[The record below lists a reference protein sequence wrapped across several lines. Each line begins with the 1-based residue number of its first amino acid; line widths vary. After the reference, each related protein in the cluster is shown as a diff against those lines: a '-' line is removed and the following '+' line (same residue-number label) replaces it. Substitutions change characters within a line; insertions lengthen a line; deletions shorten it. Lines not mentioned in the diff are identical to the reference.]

1 MINVFLLVVGCFME
15 ALAALI
21 ILVPVFM
28 PVIKTVGIDPVH
40 FGLVMVLNLMI
51 GTLTPPIGIV
61 LFVVSRVAQLPFEVV
76 TRATAPFLVPLVAVL
91 LLITVFPELVL
102 FVPRLVLGP

>member
-1 MINVFLLVVGCFME
+1 M
-15 ALAALI
+15 
-21 ILVPVFM
+21 
-28 PVIKTVGIDPVH
+28 
-40 FGLVMVLNLMI
+40 
-51 GTLTPPIGIV
+51 
-61 LFVVSRVAQLPFEVV
+61 